1 MPCIISV
8 DDIVISKTATH
19 AVFRVRLSE
28 ADPLAPVTVNWTLI
42 GLTPAS
48 GADHSD
54 ASGTLVFG
62 AGIVDQAIS
71 VAIDH
76 RQARA
81 GTETLGLILSS
92 PSANAVIG
100 NTVAIATIIDYDA
113 AVGTP
118 MVTIDDCVVDTSM
131 KEASFVVTL
140 DRPSTGVVSMRY
152 ATQDAGAVT
161 GSGYVATSGSLNFAP
176 GETAKTVKVT
186 LLGIMSAESPE
197 AFSLVLSALTGAT
210 TLDPVGTAIISSH
223 EAPQPSTPTMS
234 AGDIVISA
242 SRAPGYA
249 LGPANGQNGGT
260 LTVDHGMF
268 TACTDSDGV
277 DESGYMAPGPGEML
291 RTMWLTL
298 VSDPADEPS
307 HRRASPGCIA
317 VARVPQRRLRASRQ
331 RRRSATTMRRPGRRW
346 YGLAMP

>member
-118 MVTIDDCVVDTSM
+118 MVMIDDCVVDPSM

-140 DRPSTGVVSMRY
+140 DRPSTGVVAMRY
-152 ATQDAGAVT
+152 ATQDAGAVA
-161 GSGYVATSGSLNFAP
+161 GRGYVATSGSLKFAP

-210 TLDPVGTAIISSH
+210 TLDPVGTAIIASH
-223 EAPQPSTPTMS
+223 DAPQLTTPSIA
-234 AGDIVISA
+234 AGDIVIG
-242 SRAPGYA
+242 RGGTPGYA
-249 LGPANGQNGGT
+249 RGPVHRQNGDTPATDHGTANGGADADFVDGSGC
-260 LTVDHGMF
+260 LT
-268 TACTDSDGV
+268 
-277 DESGYMAPGPGEML
+277 PGPGEML
-291 RTMWLTL
+291 RTMRLTL
-298 VSDPADEPS
+298 ISDSTDEPG
-307 HRRASPGCIA
+307 HRRASPGCLA
-317 VARVPQRRLRASRQ
+317 AARAQQRRSRASRQ